1 MDSPLTLY
9 GFMFINNEWR
19 HYYEQQYP
27 VQEFFVRRLEAGD
40 SGLQLRQ
47 EEDEAMV
54 GVANA
59 ASYNQGGSLASQY
72 CGDNAPIM
80 FRLQPPRLLRAVSR
94 RGRGSQLRPRPRPRH
109 VPPDLQ
115 PAALP
120 PAGSPQ
126 VRVESE

>member
-1 MDSPLTLY
+1 M
-9 GFMFINNEWR
+9 
-19 HYYEQQYP
+19 
-27 VQEFFVRRLEAGD
+27 RRLEAGD

-47 EEDEAMV
+47 EEDEAMA

-59 ASYNQGGSLASQY
+59 ASYNQGEASHHNTGS
-72 CGDNAPIM
+72 DNAPIM

-94 RGRGSQLRPRPRPRH
+94 RGGGPQLRPRPRH

-126 VRVESE
+126 VRVRVESE

>member
-1 MDSPLTLY
+1 M
-9 GFMFINNEWR
+9 
-19 HYYEQQYP
+19 
-27 VQEFFVRRLEAGD
+27 RRLEAGD

-47 EEDEAMV
+47 EEDEAMA

-59 ASYNQGGSLASQY
+59 ASYNQGGSLASRY

-80 FRLQPPRLLRAVSR
+80 FRIQPPRLLRAVSR
-94 RGRGSQLRPRPRPRH
+94 RGGGPQLRPRPRPRH

-126 VRVESE
+126 VRVRVESE